1 MQLNLYF
8 IVWYDNNED
17 DFICEKQWQRTN
29 EDWFHKYSCRSSR
42 ASEIFLPASHGHV
55 CDCGAS
61 QSAGRRGPSLRV
73 FSPLSTNDWRW
84 FLLQLLLDWKSPT
97 LAPLARCGSGCS
109 RSVKRLV
116 ERKLSPTSSE
126 WTSSRATP
134 GVDSWTL
141 GTTRRIRQPQH
152 SKASASSSTA
162 RLRPAIT
169 QLCSTGSRSDC
180 HDDGICEG

>member
-1 MQLNLYF
+1 MAEQTK
-8 IVWYDNNED
+8 I
-17 DFICEKQWQRTN
+17 
-29 EDWFHKYSCRSSR
+29 WFHNICV
-42 ASEIFLPASHGHV
+42 ASPRGQRFFCQRPMVMSV
-55 CDCGAS
+55 DRGAS
-61 QSAGRRGPSLRV
+61 QMAGRRYPSLRV

-97 LAPLARCGSGCS
+97 LATLARCGSGCS

-169 QLCSTGSRSDC
+169 QLCSTGTRSDC